1 MSNTVLRRDTVIAY
15 STCPDSN
22 TVHILTT
29 LLFTLLSPLSSLLP
43 PLSTATDTATGYQT
57 GKQQA
62 SAALGVTS
70 DHTGKY
76 IDVGKET
83 VFELGDKADRS
94 LDPLAGEVKGV
105 VVSNAEQAHD
115 KHGRLVS
122 AGAEKAHPLT
132 DVLADTARETT
143 AMTHE
148 KAKQGADHVARTDL
162 EAASGINSGAVNP
175 QSNSGAAYNTTG
187 SSTGSRGIGG
197 VGAIGGLSSGA
208 TTTSSTTTGPDPAVG
223 AYGTTF
229 DEINPLHA
237 SSKEASRSTGA
248 AQSGA
253 GFASFPNSTVYP
265 AASESLQGDSAA
277 GGLHSSTGNTSS
289 GSSSKF
295 DTFPTDVTY
304 PQDAPLQSLTG
315 TTGSTGSSANNT
327 TTSAYT
333 TGTGTGFSGDS
344 SSSSRGTGSYGN
356 STTGTSGYDNTTTGT
371 SGFSSSSGTT
381 STGADTNA
389 TADKAA
395 GVVNKFKEDAVRS
408 KQEGKPQ
415 GTVADAQGAASL
427 LSTAARAGK
436 EEYQRTDGS
445 AVDTK
450 QHGQQAASELT
461 EAAKGLQSDLT
472 AGGTGEGEGASRSTE
487 QSTISAAKTAGA
499 ALKSAVTD
507 YKTHKESSAATD
519 DADKPK
525 KTEVLKAKALETF
538 DSKASEEDKRAAAI
552 VQEEATRRAE
562 VAKEQAA
569 AAKARAAEIQAEAQR
584 TAELAKHDASA
595 ASTGVKDTLLKAHN
609 AKTDEKATKAILSSA
624 ERGAASA
631 QQLSENLTTG
641 LMALKQSLSGGMAT
655 TKDTVVEGIQT
666 AEQAKRGEGDAGFV
680 AQHAQQRYAEGSSAA
695 QQGLEKG
702 RGGLEQAR
710 SGAAQAGAAAQG
722 GGATAAQGAAEGM
735 QSGKEQGYGKAHSAV
750 ERANDPELK
759 GQYADKAKSYADQG
773 LDAAHQGIGSG
784 QQQAHSTIDS
794 VAPKVDAKGHVVID
808 QAAGTVQSGI
818 DTAASQ
824 AHGLIGTGLT
834 TVDQQGDVAK
844 AVVDQKLSAAQQAA
858 KEKEALAKE
867 NIKLA
872 SDVASV
878 FFGAKPSKK

>member
-1 MSNTVLRRDTVIAY
+1 MIHHY
-15 STCPDSN
+15 
-22 TVHILTT
+22 HIHHYYC
-29 LLFTLLSPLSSLLP
+29 
-43 PLSTATDTATGYQT
+43 TATDTATGYQT

-94 LDPLAGEVKGV
+94 LDPLAGEVKGA

-122 AGAEKAHPLT
+122 AAAEKAHPLT

-175 QSNSGAAYNTTG
+175 QSNSSAAYNTTG
-187 SSTGSRGIGG
+187 SSSTGSRGIGG
-197 VGAIGGLSSGA
+197 VGAIGGLSSG
-208 TTTSSTTTGPDPAVG
+208 TTSTTAGPDPAVE

-229 DEINPLHA
+229 DDINPLHA
-237 SSKEASRSTGA
+237 SSEEASRSTGA

-265 AASESLQGDSAA
+265 GASESLQGDSAA

-304 PQDAPLQSLTG
+304 PQDAPLQSLAG
-315 TTGSTGSSANNT
+315 TTGGNTGSSVENT
-327 TTSAYT
+327 TTTSSYT
-333 TGTGTGFSGDS
+333 TGTGTGTGTGFSGDG

-450 QHGQQAASELT
+450 QHGQKAASELT
-461 EAAKGLQSDLT
+461 DAAKGLQSDLT

-499 ALKSAVTD
+499 ALKSVVTD

-552 VQEEATRRAE
+552 VQQEATRRAE

-595 ASTGVKDTLLKAHN
+595 ATTGVKDTLLKAHK

-722 GGATAAQGAAEGM
+722 GGASAAQGAAEGL